1 MPKMM
6 QIVCMNSCASG
17 VTVEAA
23 EMSILNYFQ
32 NENSDTCICLRVHL
46 EDCAV
51 VSEGI

>member
-23 EMSILNYFQ
+23 EMSVLNYFQ
-32 NENSDTCICLRVHL
+32 NKNSDICLRVHL